1 MKNLTWQN
9 PEQLFVAQEL
19 INKVK
24 SKCCGIKDI
33 KISNMKNL
41 KKYIIIAILASVV
54 IYLSGCASL
63 TYNPHS
69 QTEKVKV
76 TLKNK

>member
-1 MKNLTWQN
+1 
-9 PEQLFVAQEL
+9 
-19 INKVK
+19 
-24 SKCCGIKDI
+24 
-33 KISNMKNL
+33 MKNL
-41 KKYIIIAILASVV
+41 KKYIIIAILASVI

-76 TLKNK
+76 TLKNKYCIISVYATCKSHIYNIDALPVYIWC

>member
-1 MKNLTWQN
+1 MR
-9 PEQLFVAQEL
+9 
-19 INKVK
+19 
-24 SKCCGIKDI
+24 
-33 KISNMKNL
+33 NL
-41 KKYIIIAILASVV
+41 KRYIIIAILASTAM
-54 IYLSGCASL
+54 YLSGCASL

>member
-1 MKNLTWQN
+1 
-9 PEQLFVAQEL
+9 
-19 INKVK
+19 
-24 SKCCGIKDI
+24 
-33 KISNMKNL
+33 MKNL
-41 KKYIIIAILASVV
+41 KKYIIIAIL
-54 IYLSGCASL
+54 ASL

>member
-1 MKNLTWQN
+1 MKNL
-9 PEQLFVAQEL
+9 E
-19 INKVK
+19 
-24 SKCCGIKDI
+24 
-33 KISNMKNL
+33 
-41 KKYIIIAILASVV
+41 KYIIIAILASVV

-76 TLKNK
+76 TLKNKSLIPQHYYKLNFLST

>member
-1 MKNLTWQN
+1 
-9 PEQLFVAQEL
+9 
-19 INKVK
+19 
-24 SKCCGIKDI
+24 
-33 KISNMKNL
+33 MKNL

-63 TYNPHS
+63 NYNPHS